1 MDSRAN
7 IVADAIGSV
16 CAEGL
21 EPGPVTI
28 EILDRWA
35 NSELDTEQLGE
46 AAQRLAAGE
55 SVAYLVDQV
64 ETPPARR

>member
-16 CAEGL
+16 RAEGL

-35 NSELDTEQLGE
+35 NAALDTEQLGE